1 MSSTENTQETPRRR
15 RSPLVVASVAAAVLV
30 TGGGGAYFAT
40 SGFGGGD
47 SGEGVEAA
55 DGKGGPGDGKNPPLL
70 ALDTGGSVTDG
81 GGIAPGEPDP
91 TGGGVAYRAKGDLPQ
106 GPERAAVHRATGSV
120 TAAEVTR
127 LAKALG
133 LSGAPRLEGPAWKV
147 GPSKDGQGPTLQ
159 VNKDAPGT
167 WTFARYLASPGGD
180 NCLKGK
186 ACPSGGAGEPGPAVS
201 EAEARKAA
209 APVLDAVGQGDAA
222 LDAGQLMGA
231 VRVVNAD
238 PVVGGLPTYGWSTGV
253 QVGADGTVV
262 GGSGRLKE
270 PVKGDTYPV
279 VSADEAVE
287 QLNEAGKDSS
297 RVGIGGCA
305 TPVPHGEVPHQD
317 ELRPE
322 TPCEPKGSPAAPER
336 LTIGKAVFGLS
347 TQYVDGRQALVP
359 SWLFAV
365 TAKDGDRPFTVTH
378 TAVEKRFLKSSEP
391 PAKDLTPSEPSKDP
405 AGQEGPGPVS
415 YSVDGRTLTVTFWGG
430 VCSEY
435 EAKATETG
443 DRVKVRIVETNPDP
457 ERVCILIAKELTE
470 SVTLDEPLGGRQVVG
485 ADGEPLPRKG

>member
-30 TGGGGAYFAT
+30 AGGGGAYFAT

-47 SGEGVEAA
+47 NGEGVGSA
-55 DGKGGPGDGKNPPLL
+55 DAKGGKDGGQTPPLL
-70 ALDTGGSVTDG
+70 ALDTGGPGAG

-91 TGGGVAYRAKGDLPQ
+91 TGGGVVYRAKGDLPE
-106 GPERAAVHRATGSV
+106 GPDRAAVHRATGSV
-120 TAAEVTR
+120 TAAEVSR

-133 LSGAPRLEGPAWKV
+133 LPGAPRLEGPAWKV

-167 WTFARYLASPGGD
+167 WTFARYMASPGGD

-209 APVLDAVGQGDAA
+209 APVLEAVGQGDAA
-222 LDAGQLMGA
+222 LDAAQLMGA
-231 VRVVNAD
+231 VRVVNAN
-238 PVVGGLPTYGWSTGV
+238 PVVSGLPTYGWSTGV

-262 GGSGRLKE
+262 GGSGQLKK
-270 PVKGDTYPV
+270 PVKRDLYPV
-279 VSADEAVE
+279 VSAEQAVE
-287 QLNEAGKDSS
+287 QLNEAGKDSG

-305 TPVPHGEVPHQD
+305 TPVPHKD
-317 ELRPE
+317 DLRPE
-322 TPCEPKGSPAAPER
+322 TPCEPKDSPAPER
-336 LTIGKAVFGLS
+336 LTIGKAVFGLAA
-347 TQYVDGRQALVP
+347 QYVDGRQALVP
-359 SWLFAV
+359 SWLFEV
-365 TAKDGDRPFTVTH
+365 TAKDGGQPFTVTH
-378 TAVEKRFLKSSEP
+378 TAVEKQFLKSTEP
-391 PAKDLTPSEPSKDP
+391 PAKDLTPSEPAQDP
-405 AGQEGPGPVS
+405 AGREGPAQIS
-415 YSVDGRTLTVTFWGG
+415 YSIDGRTLTVTFWGG
-430 VCSEY
+430 VCSDY

-457 ERVCILIAKELTE
+457 ERVCIMLAKELTE
-470 SVTLDEPLGGRQVVG
+470 SVTLDEPLDGRQVVDVNG
-485 ADGEPLPRKG
+485 KPLPRKG

>member
-30 TGGGGAYFAT
+30 AGGGGAYFAT
-40 SGFGGGD
+40 SGFGGGEGAEATD
-47 SGEGVEAA
+47 S
-55 DGKGGPGDGKNPPLL
+55 KGGPDGGKNPPLL
-70 ALDTGGSVTDG
+70 ALDASGSVAD

-91 TGGGVAYRAKGDLPQ
+91 TGGGVVYRAEGDLPD
-106 GPERAAVHRATGSV
+106 GPDRAAVHRTTGSV

-133 LSGAPRLEGPAWKV
+133 LSGEPRLEGPAWKV

-159 VNKDAPGT
+159 VNKEAPGV
-167 WTFARYLASPGGD
+167 WTFARYVPSPGGD
-180 NCLKGK
+180 NCLKGR

-209 APVLDAVGQGDAA
+209 APVLKAAGQGDAA

-238 PVVGGLPTYGWSTGV
+238 PVVSGLPTYGWSTGI

-262 GGSGRLKE
+262 GGGGRLQE

-279 VSADEAVE
+279 VSAAEAVE
-287 QLNEAGKDSS
+287 QLNEAGKDSG
-297 RVGIGGCA
+297 RVRIGGCA
-305 TPVPHGEVPHQD
+305 TPVPHGEVPHKD
-317 ELRPE
+317 DLRPE
-322 TPCEPKGSPAAPER
+322 TPCEPEDSPAAPER
-336 LTIGKAVFGLS
+336 RTISKAVFGLAA
-347 TQYVDGRQALVP
+347 QYVDGRQALVP
-359 SWLFAV
+359 SWLFEV
-365 TAKDGDRPFTVTH
+365 SAKDGDRPFTVTH
-378 TAVEKRFLKSSEP
+378 TAVEKRFLKSAEP

-405 AGQEGPGPVS
+405 AGQEGPAQIS
-415 YSVDGRTLTVTFWGG
+415 YSIDGRTLTVTFWGG
-430 VCSEY
+430 VCSDY
-435 EAKATETG
+435 EAKATETS

-457 ERVCILIAKELTE
+457 DRVCIMLAKQLTE
-470 SVTLDEPLGGRQVVG
+470 SVTLDEPLDGREVVD
-485 ADGEPLPRKG
+485 ADGKPLPRKG